1 MLAALAAPPAGA
13 AGAQVDSVKELG
25 TSGAVHFVVVSTPVA
40 KSDDGLRRVA
50 RNICDGASVCAV
62 RFWLNETQAA
72 RRLPMSDEQ
81 ASHEYASYAVNR
93 NTGLDGFTCKP
104 GPDRVPPC
112 IQSP

>member
-1 MLAALAAPPAGA
+1 MLAALVAPPAGA

-25 TSGAVHFVVVSTPVA
+25 TSGAVHFVVVGTPIA
-40 KSDDGLRRVA
+40 KSDDALRRVA
-50 RNICDGASVCAV
+50 HGICTGSPICAV
-62 RFWLNETQAA
+62 RFWLNEAQAA

-81 ASHEYASYAVNR
+81 ASHEFASYVVN
-93 NTGLDGFTCKP
+93 NKQGVEFFTCKP